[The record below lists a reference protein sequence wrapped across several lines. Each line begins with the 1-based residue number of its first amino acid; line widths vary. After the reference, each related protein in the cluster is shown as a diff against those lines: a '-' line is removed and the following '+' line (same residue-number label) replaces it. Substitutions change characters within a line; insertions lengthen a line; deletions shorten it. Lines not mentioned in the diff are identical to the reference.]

1 LVTIKEV
8 AKLAGVSM
16 TTVSRAYNPKS
27 VIKESTRQKI
37 FSIAKD
43 IGYAPNLS
51 ARGLV
56 TNKKFVIGVFLSS
69 IHTNMSTFLSDIL
82 SNIHDGLPD
91 NYLLS
96 VEGIDRIT
104 DFNQKV
110 KNRFDGVIVVSQS
123 TADDTFIYQLKDNH
137 IPSVVIL
144 RPIDNDDIY
153 NIYSD
158 DETGILEEIKLI
170 AENGHKSIGMIGG
183 RPEFVA
189 SIKRRRAV
197 ETGCAINALSL
208 EPAAIKMGDYS
219 PESGQVLMEEILELP
234 TDQRPTCIVC
244 ANDDMAVGAIRAC
257 YENNINVP
265 NDISIIGFDNVDYSK
280 ISTPALTTVSN
291 PIGLMSNMAIKK
303 LISIINDETDN
314 DNPQTSVVL
323 QPKLIIR
330 ESLANIK

>member
-1 LVTIKEV
+1 
-8 AKLAGVSM
+8 M

-37 FSIAKD
+37 FKIAKD

-82 SNIHDGLPD
+82 SNIHDALPD

-104 DFNQKV
+104 DFDQKV

-123 TADDTFIYQLKDNH
+123 TADDSFIYKLKENH
-137 IPSVVIL
+137 IPMVVIL
-144 RPIDNDDIY
+144 RPVNDNNIY

-158 DETGILEEIKLI
+158 DEAGILAEINLI
-170 AENGHKSIGMIGG
+170 AKYGHKRIGMLGG

-189 SIKRRRAV
+189 SVKRKKAV
-197 ETGCAINALSL
+197 ETGCAINDLTL
-208 EPAAIKMGDYS
+208 IPEAIKMGDYS
-219 PESGQVLMEEILELP
+219 PDSGQILMNEILALSAEK
-234 TDQRPTCIVC
+234 RPTCVIC
-244 ANDDMAVGAIRAC
+244 ANDDMAVGAMRAC
-257 YENNINVP
+257 YEKNINVP
-265 NDISIIGFDNVDYSK
+265 KDISILGFDNVNYSK
-280 ISTPALTTVSN
+280 MSTPALTTVSN
-291 PIGLMSNMAIKK
+291 PIGKMANMAIKQ
-303 LISIINDETDN
+303 LISAIDNETSLPN
-314 DNPQTSVVL
+314 QQASIML
-323 QPKLIIR
+323 EPKLIVR
-330 ESLANIK
+330 ESLINNKNN

>member
-1 LVTIKEV
+1 
-8 AKLAGVSM
+8 M
-16 TTVSRAYNPKS
+16 
-27 VIKESTRQKI
+27 
-37 FSIAKD
+37 
-43 IGYAPNLS
+43 
-51 ARGLV
+51 
-56 TNKKFVIGVFLSS
+56 
-69 IHTNMSTFLSDIL
+69 
-82 SNIHDGLPD
+82 
-91 NYLLS
+91 
-96 VEGIDRIT
+96 EGIDRIT